1 MSEDQSLGA
10 IALMRNEGNPNAALA
25 DLVTQVVGMCG
36 FIGAMGQDKETI
48 LLAFD
53 ALMETGRKALIEI
66 LDEDKEK
73 ADGHKAKA

>member
-1 MSEDQSLGA
+1 MREGQSLGA
-10 IALMRNEGNPNAALA
+10 IALERSNGNLNHALA
-25 DLVTQVVGMCG
+25 ELVAQVIGMCG
-36 FIGAMGQDKETI
+36 FIGACGQDKETV

-73 ADGHKAKA
+73 ADGQ